1 MNPFFI
7 MPSMRL
13 YLRPVDLE
21 DAEEIFEYKS
31 NKEVNKFQGF
41 IPKSIEEVEIFIQ
54 NKTAREIN
62 IENTWFQF
70 VIVHERDTKIIGD
83 VALHFL
89 EGGNNQ
95 VELGISL
102 SLDYQQQGY
111 AKEAMKTVLSYL
123 FRDLKKHR
131 IIASV
136 DPRNKPSI
144 QLIESLKMRKE
155 AHFKKSL
162 FIENE
167 WVDDVIYAILKEEYD
182 AEH

>member
-1 MNPFFI
+1 
-7 MPSMRL
+7 MRL
-13 YLRPVDLE
+13 YLRPIDLE
-21 DAEEIFEYKS
+21 DAEKIFEYKS

-41 IPKSIEEVEIFIQ
+41 IPKNISEVEDFIQ

-70 VIVHERDTKIIGD
+70 VIIHDRDNKVIGD
-83 VALHFL
+83 IGLHFL

-95 VELGISL
+95 VEFGITLNSA
-102 SLDYQQQGY
+102 YQQKGY
-111 AKEAMKTVLSYL
+111 AKEAMESVLSYL
-123 FRDLKKHR
+123 FRDLEKHR
-131 IIASV
+131 IIASI
-136 DPRNKPSI
+136 DPRNKSSI
-144 QLIESLKMRKE
+144 QLLESLKMRKE

-167 WVDDVIYAILKEEYD
+167 WVDDVVYAILKEEYD

>member
-1 MNPFFI
+1 MNPYFI
-7 MPSMRL
+7 IPSMRL
-13 YLRPVDLE
+13 YLRPIDLE

-31 NKEVNKFQGF
+31 NREVNKFQGF
-41 IPKSIEEVEIFIQ
+41 IPKTVSEVEDFIQ

-70 VIVHERDTKIIGD
+70 VIIHDRDHTIIGD
-83 VALHFL
+83 VGLHFL

-95 VELGISL
+95 VEFGITLNSE
-102 SLDYQQQGY
+102 YQQQGY
-111 AKEAMKTVLSYL
+111 AKEAMESVFSYL
-123 FRDLKKHR
+123 FRDLEKHR
-131 IIASV
+131 IIASI

-167 WVDDVIYAILKEEYD
+167 WVDDVIYAILVEEFWL
-182 AEH
+182 